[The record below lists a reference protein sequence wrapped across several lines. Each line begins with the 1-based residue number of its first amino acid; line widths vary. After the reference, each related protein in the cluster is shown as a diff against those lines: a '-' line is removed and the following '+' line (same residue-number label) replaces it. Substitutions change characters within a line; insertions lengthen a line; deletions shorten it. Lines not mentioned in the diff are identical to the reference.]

1 MILAAFASRLLGAAI
16 VQADGYEASG
26 DWSVVLET
34 VTFPP
39 EVDVSNSEA
48 VGRELLAAFRPGMA
62 VVIADLSRTDFCD
75 SSAISYLIIAHN
87 QAARTGA
94 ELRVVTSSATVRR
107 ALNVLGADQMLHMYP
122 DMLSALT
129 SVPTEA
135 PRAGEEPSRAAD
147 LKLPAAEHPQQA
159 GRWQVTANQL
169 SLLHPPA
176 G

>member
-1 MILAAFASRLLGAAI
+1 M
-16 VQADGYEASG
+16 VQADRYDARG
-26 DWSVVLET
+26 DRIVVLEA
-34 VTFPP
+34 VTFPV

-48 VGRELLAAFRPGMA
+48 VGRELLAAFRPGIA

-75 SSAISYLIIAHN
+75 SSAISYLITAHN
-87 QAARTGA
+87 QAACTGA
-94 ELRVVTSSATVRR
+94 ELRVVTSSTTVRR
-107 ALNVLGADQMLHMYP
+107 ALNILGADQMLRLYP

-129 SVPTEA
+129 SKPPEA
-135 PRAGEEPSRAAD
+135 PRAGEEPGLAAD
-147 LKLPAAEHPQQA
+147 LKLPAAEDPQQA